1 MRWLNHQSTLRKFM
15 YLNFL
20 QQWQQAKR
28 PFQAP
33 RSKQNKVNGDLKLAY
48 ESSVNPRSINSLQ
61 NQQQVIITLS
71 SQTRSNWT
79 QRHIAIRINTRQ
91 NMELHY
97 IHQIRPPPPPLS
109 PTQWMKMHILW
120 IIQISTDLE

>member
-1 MRWLNHQSTLRKFM
+1 M

-71 SQTRSNWT
+71 SQTRSN
-79 QRHIAIRINTRQ
+79 
-91 NMELHY
+91 
-97 IHQIRPPPPPLS
+97 
-109 PTQWMKMHILW
+109 
-120 IIQISTDLE
+120 